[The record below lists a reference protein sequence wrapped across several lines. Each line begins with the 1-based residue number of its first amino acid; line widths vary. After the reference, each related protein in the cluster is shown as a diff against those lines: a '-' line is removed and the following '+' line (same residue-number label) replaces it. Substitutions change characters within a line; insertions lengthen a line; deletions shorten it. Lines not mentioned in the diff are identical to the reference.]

1 MRKALATVSN
11 GSKNARKLANEFAR
25 NFGGCET
32 KEQLLSL
39 KKQAIGRISSIL
51 NRMVKELN
59 YLEQCRKMLRTYP
72 NIRTDFFTVAIAGF
86 PHVGKSTLLNR
97 LTGAT
102 AETNAYAF
110 TTKSLNM
117 GAIEYR
123 HNTIQFI
130 DTPGTLARP
139 EKMNDIERQA
149 YLAMKY
155 AAHLIIYVYDLT
167 ETYPIE
173 DQVRLENEV
182 KMYGK
187 EIVRYLSKTDILE
200 QEKIDAFPKKALTT
214 AEELIKITTQRFEE
228 EFL

>member
-1 MRKALATVSN
+1 
-11 GSKNARKLANEFAR
+11 
-25 NFGGCET
+25 
-32 KEQLLSL
+32 
-39 KKQAIGRISSIL
+39 
-51 NRMVKELN
+51 
-59 YLEQCRKMLRTYP
+59 
-72 NIRTDFFTVAIAGF
+72 VAIAGF
-86 PHVGKSTLLNR
+86 PNVGKSTLLNR

-155 AAHLIIYVYDLT
+155 AAHLIIYV
-167 ETYPIE
+167 
-173 DQVRLENEV
+173 
-182 KMYGK
+182 
-187 EIVRYLSKTDILE
+187 
-200 QEKIDAFPKKALTT
+200 
-214 AEELIKITTQRFEE
+214 
-228 EFL
+228 